1 MIQIYKMEMDVV
13 LLAKSSLD
21 INVLWEES
29 HIVPKFKDAGMENI
43 NPQMGSSVTMVILST
58 KMDAIRLVKSQTQLL
73 NVIIQLNKNQFATSI
88 VPFQLKQPP

>member
-21 INVLWEES
+21 INVLWEEY

-43 NPQMGSSVTMVILST
+43 NPQMDSSVTMVILST

>member
-1 MIQIYKMEMDVV
+1 MDVV

-21 INVLWEES
+21 INVLWEEY

-43 NPQMGSSVTMVILST
+43 NPQMDSSVTMVILST